1 MNRYD
6 RFQQLLDEPPA
17 PNPRPAAELVQP
29 LDELARA
36 LEARA
41 HVGASVLRSK
51 DGKRYHLAI
60 WPRHRPAFRSLMVT
74 VHIADGRGAVL
85 GEPVFWFAT
94 ADELADWLE
103 NFVQGPALRASLE
116 ELRIAATEPVDAR
129 LERANGMATLA
140 TVSPE
145 LQEAL
150 DGLAEGEVRAL
161 DLPLN
166 EGEPVPDPAT
176 LSRLDS
182 AGLRFEICGATV
194 TDRTVHVRVV
204 KKP

>member
-1 MNRYD
+1 MNRFD
-6 RFQQLLDEPPA
+6 RFQQLLDEPPT
-17 PNPRPAAELVQP
+17 PDPRPAAELVQP
-29 LDELARA
+29 LVDLARA

-41 HVGASVLRSK
+41 HVGASVLPSK
-51 DGKRYHLAI
+51 DGRRYHLAI

-85 GEPVFWFAT
+85 GEPVFWFTT
-94 ADELADWLE
+94 ADELTGWLE
-103 NFVQGPALRASLE
+103 NFVRGPALRASLE

-150 DGLAEGEVRAL
+150 DGLAVGETHAF

-166 EGEPVPDPAT
+166 EGEPVPDPDT

-182 AGLRFEICGATV
+182 AGLHFAICGATV
-194 TDRTVHVRVV
+194 TDRTVHLLVVRA
-204 KKP
+204 P